1 MEKKYV
7 ISVRNYAQEF
17 KLSGMQFMCRFDE
30 PSRIVFVGADTMLI
44 GTKGLQFSNHTW
56 IVVTPS
62 PTDPVRSS
70 VVHMC
75 VRLSVDR
82 VEGGSTYTE
91 DRSYAHDLVLTD
103 LCARFRQHSLYVQN
117 WIVDETERLAA
128 GMPTTLA

>member
-1 MEKKYV
+1 MNLSQNPGNRANTMEKKYV

-82 VEGGSTYTE
+82 VEEVLPIQKTGATRTTWFSPTCALDSVSTRCT
-91 DRSYAHDLVLTD
+91 
-103 LCARFRQHSLYVQN
+103 FR
-117 WIVDETERLAA
+117 T
-128 GMPTTLA
+128 G